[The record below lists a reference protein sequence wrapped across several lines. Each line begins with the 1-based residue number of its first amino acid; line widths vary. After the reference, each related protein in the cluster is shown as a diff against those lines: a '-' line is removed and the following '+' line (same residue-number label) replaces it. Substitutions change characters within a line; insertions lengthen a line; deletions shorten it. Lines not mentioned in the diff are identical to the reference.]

1 MQLSRGRRPQIEN
14 GQVLVGEDGL
24 VLPFHGVD
32 VERNAIDSGDKPLR
46 ELLDGARQI
55 GFLEIVVAVGVSIVI
70 ELQMQF
76 AMAVVR

>member
-1 MQLSRGRRPQIEN
+1 ML
-14 GQVLVGEDGL
+14 VLVGEDGL

-55 GFLEIVVAVGVSIVI
+55 GFLKIVAEVGVVIMI